1 MTQHLTIALAQL
13 NMSVGDIDGN
23 CHKIL
28 QAAKE
33 MKGKADLIV
42 FPELSVTG
50 YPPDDLMLRPA
61 FVLKA
66 LDAVETLAKN
76 TQGLPAMLIGSPWQ
90 VGGKLYNAA
99 ILISGGQVLD
109 AALKKDLP
117 NYGVFDEKRHFE
129 SNPDPRPLDFKGT
142 KLGVLVCEDV
152 WQETVATTL
161 ADKGAKILISLN
173 ASPYVEDK
181 QQRRLA
187 LGRKWAHKTGLPFIY
202 VSQVCGQ
209 DELVFDGGSYAMDE
223 NGELL
228 CELHDFKEHIEPLKF
243 IKQDGQWIGSK
254 GKLLHCTDSY
264 EHMYKALT
272 LGLHDYVEKNGFPG
286 IIIGMSGGID
296 SALTAALAVDAIG
309 KERVKLVML
318 PSPYTSQESL
328 DDAEACGKLL
338 GVKVESVDITPM
350 MKAYEAALAPHFKG
364 KKPDLTEENLQS
376 RIRAGVLM
384 AMSNK
389 FGHMLV
395 TTGNKSEM
403 AMGYATLYGDMCG
416 GFNALKDIYKTDV
429 YGLCRWRNAQSR
441 VVPDNILTKAPT
453 AELRENQKDSD
464 SLPPYEILDGI
475 LVLLIEDRLSS
486 DEIIARGFEKEMVKK
501 IAKLV
506 KFAEYKRRQ
515 APPGIKITRLAFGRD
530 RRYPITN
537 GFDF

>member
-1 MTQHLTIALAQL
+1 MSQHLNIALAQL
-13 NMSVGDIDGN
+13 NMSVGDIKGN
-23 CHKIL
+23 CQKML
-28 QAAKE
+28 DAARS
-33 MKGKADLIV
+33 MKGKADLVV

-50 YPPDDLMLRPA
+50 YPPDDLMLRSA
-61 FVLKA
+61 FVIEA
-66 LDAVETLAKN
+66 LEAVEALAKASAD
-76 TQGLPAMLIGSPWQ
+76 LPAMLIGAPWQ
-90 VGGKLYNAA
+90 VNGKLYNAA
-99 ILISGGQVLD
+99 ILLSGGQVLD

-129 SNPDPRPLDFKGT
+129 SNSDPRPLDFKGV
-142 KLGVLVCEDV
+142 KLGVMVCEDV

-161 ADKGAKILISLN
+161 ADKGAKILISIN
-173 ASPYVEDK
+173 ASPYVVGK
-181 QQRRLA
+181 QQLRLA

-209 DELVFDGGSYAMDE
+209 DELVFDGGSYAM
-223 NGELL
+223 GESGQIL
-228 CELHDFKEHIEPLKF
+228 CELHDFKEHLELLKF
-243 IKQDGQWIGSK
+243 TKQDHYWVGAE
-254 GKLLHCTDSY
+254 GKRVSFADKY
-264 EHMYKALT
+264 EQMYSALK
-272 LGLHDYVEKNGFPG
+272 LGLHDYVEKNKFPG
-286 IIIGMSGGID
+286 AIIGMSGGVD

-318 PSPYTSQESL
+318 PSPFTSQESL
-328 DDAEACGKLL
+328 DDARICAESL
-338 GVKVESVDITPM
+338 GVAVETIHITPM
-350 MKAYEAALAPHFKG
+350 MEAYEKALAPHFKG
-364 KKPDLTEENLQS
+364 YERDITEENLQS

-429 YGLCRWRNAQSR
+429 YELCKWRNTQGE
-441 VVPDNILTKAPT
+441 VIPENILTKAPT
-453 AELRENQKDSD
+453 AELRENQRDDD
-464 SLPPYEILDGI
+464 SLPPYDILDEILA
-475 LVLLIEDRLSS
+475 LLIEERLSS
-486 DEIIARGFEKEMVKK
+486 DAIMNKGYEAEIVKR

-506 KFAEYKRRQ
+506 KLAEYKRRQ